1 MSFFKKKRIYIYFL
15 KKNIIKKNNYNTY
28 NMTRKKQSKPKA
40 LAPVPDQDKTQFK
53 VESVVQKK
61 VISKPKEIFVT
72 FDGLPEAGEK
82 EYKARDEYN
91 KRKKARGKTSK

>member
-15 KKNIIKKNNYNTY
+15 KKYIIKKNNYYIY
-28 NMTRKKQSKPKA
+28 NMARKKQSKPKA

-61 VISKPKEIFVT
+61 VISKPKEIFET

-82 EYKARDEYN
+82 EYKAMAEYK
-91 KRKKARGKTSK
+91 KRMRAKR